1 MIYYL
6 LCRKAETTSPIE
18 ASADIYTIENR
29 QYIGYNLDQKLDR
42 ILEALKKA
50 NLKVFR
56 VVELDFSDPKD
67 LSSKAKFT
75 FIRWV
80 FICDS

>member
-6 LCRKAETTSPIE
+6 LCRNVDTAKEIE
-18 ASADIYTIENR
+18 ASADIYTIENKP
-29 QYIGYNLDQKLDR
+29 YIGYNLDVKLDR
-42 ILEALKKA
+42 ILEVLKKE
-50 NLKVFR
+50 NIKVFR
-56 VVELDFSDPKD
+56 VVELDFHDPRD
-67 LSSKAKFT
+67 SSSKAKFT